1 MVKKLFLAV
10 FIGFLLSIFGLIS
23 WGDLCY
29 MKMDNATYLI
39 AIFALMFASFMLI
52 VGSGDYKQVDE
63 QKSEFDITDT
73 KYRF

>member
-10 FIGFLLSIFGLIS
+10 FTGFLLSIFGLIS

-39 AIFALMFASFMLI
+39 VLFGLIFASFILI
-52 VGSGDYKQVDE
+52 IGDIETRNKGE
-63 QKSEFDITDT
+63 EKPEFDITSRER
-73 KYRF
+73 YF